1 MGDIARSEKEVHW
14 HLQGNWAP
22 VEKELSESNLQIKGE
37 IPKDL
42 FGLFV
47 RNGFNPVSGHSDH
60 WFFGNGMLHG
70 VYLEDGKA
78 SYKNRYV
85 RTPYFENDLNVM
97 SSFGNLAASPAN
109 THIVNH
115 AGKLLALEETSFPW
129 ELNMDLDTIGVEDFE
144 GKLKTPMTAHPRVC
158 PETGEMLFFGY
169 SMMGA
174 PFLNYHRV
182 SKEGKLVQSEAI
194 EIPRPVMMHDW
205 NITRNYVVFM
215 DLPIVSDLDLAV
227 TTGSPFGFK
236 PECGARLGVMPREG
250 NNSDVRWFDIDP
262 CFVFHSFNS
271 FEEDKKIVLY
281 VSRQQEAMVGGF
293 KDIYGGETTV
303 ARLWRWVIDLEKGTV
318 LEEQLDDGACDFPR
332 VNDNFVG
339 LRSEY
344 GYCMQIKT
352 DVESLTFGENL
363 FKYHLESGKRTDH
376 HLGDNVAG
384 GEPVFAPKPGA
395 KYEDEG
401 WILSLV
407 HERNS
412 RKSKLVI
419 IDAQAFDQDPV
430 AEVIIPQRVPYG
442 AHGSWI
448 QN

>member
-1 MGDIARSEKEVHW
+1 MGDISTTEKKLHW

-22 VEKELSESNLQIKGE
+22 VKDELTEHDIEVKGE

-42 FGLFV
+42 SGLFV
-47 RNGFNPVSGHSDH
+47 RNGFNPVSGYSDH

-70 VYLEDGKA
+70 IYLEDGKA

-85 RTPYFENDLNVM
+85 KTPYYEDDLNVM

-115 AGKLLALEETSFPW
+115 AGRLLALEETSLPW
-129 ELNMDLDTIGVEDFE
+129 SVNKDLDTIGVEDFN
-144 GKLKTPMTAHPRVC
+144 GKLDTAMTAHPRVC

-169 SMMGA
+169 SMFSE
-174 PFLNYHRV
+174 PYLNYYRV
-182 SKEGKLVQSEAI
+182 SKEGALVQSEAI

-215 DLPIVSDLDLAV
+215 DLPIVSDMDLAA
-227 TTGSPFGFK
+227 TTGSTFGFK
-236 PECGARLGVMPREG
+236 PECGARLGVMPRDG
-250 NNSDVRWFDIDP
+250 NNSDVKWFDIDP

-271 FEEDKKIVLY
+271 FEVGNKIVLY
-281 VSRQQEAMVGGF
+281 VSIQQEAMVGGF

-318 LEEQLDDGACDFPR
+318 SEEQLDDGACDFPR
-332 VNDNFVG
+332 INDDRIG
-339 LRSEY
+339 LTSDF
-344 GYCMQIKT
+344 GYCMQLKT
-352 DVESLTFGENL
+352 DVEDLTFGENL

-376 HLGDNVAG
+376 HLGNNVAG

-395 KYEDEG
+395 SEEDEG

-407 HERNS
+407 HERDT

-419 IDAQAFDQDPV
+419 IDAQAFDQEPV